1 MAVKSSSECIETVA
15 DLQGIGNKI
24 ISYDTDEE
32 EGEDLISLNMLESLT
47 ILYQVCKCPSLDGKT
62 LAILGEVSQNREK
75 IRLSDKA
82 NTYDR
87 FFYDY

>member
-32 EGEDLISLNMLESLT
+32 EGEDLISLSMLESLT

-62 LAILGEVSQNREK
+62 AILGEVSQNRDK
-75 IRLSDKA
+75 IRLSDKKSKHLLQI
-82 NTYDR
+82 
-87 FFYDY
+87 FL